1 MSLHQ
6 QARELIDQA
15 QTAIQAGNPEYAI
28 ELLRQSILYSGK
40 DAEAYILLGIAL
52 AHTKMPADAE
62 NAFKKATQLDPNSVK
77 ARYNL
82 AVHQYTEGQVRAA
95 LNNARKASE
104 LDALHAGSRD
114 LAARIEKEL
123 GIDEGAEPPTTAAGN
138 PAPTDEYRDGYE
150 PQPVQTMPFIERMG
164 VYWSLVG
171 WTIAVVSLAL
181 GAVFLSM
188 VLPHMSQNRGNADAL
203 VQMLSRDPKMNMIQ
217 ITYFLVNL
225 SGLAFIA
232 VDTIN
237 RRANLLWILP
247 QAVCGCTG
255 FTFVILPIYMRF
267 GRNN

>member
-1 MSLHQ
+1 MSLHE

-40 DAEAYILLGIAL
+40 DAEAYVLLGIAL

-62 NAFKKATQLDPNSVK
+62 NAFKRATELDPDSVK

-82 AVHQYTEGQVRAA
+82 AVHQYTEGQVRAG
-95 LNNARKASE
+95 LNNARKATE
-104 LDALHAGSRD
+104 LDPLHAGSRD

-123 GIDEGAEPPTTAAGN
+123 GIDEGQEPPTTAAGN
-138 PAPTDEYRDGYE
+138 PIPADEYREGYE
-150 PQPVQTMPFIERMG
+150 PMPVQTMPFIERLG
-164 VYWSLVG
+164 WIWTALG
-171 WTIAVVSLAL
+171 WTIALLSLVLA
-181 GAVFLSM
+181 GVFLSI
-188 VLPHMSQNRGNADAL
+188 VLPYMTGNGGNADAL
-203 VQMLSRDPKMNMIQ
+203 VKNLSQDSKMNLIQ
-217 ITYFLVNL
+217 IIYFVVNL
-225 SGLAFIA
+225 GGLAFIA

-255 FTFVILPIYMRF
+255 FTFVVLPIYMRF

>member
-1 MSLHQ
+1 MSLHE
-6 QARELIDQA
+6 QARDLVAKAEK
-15 QTAIQAGNPEYAI
+15 AIQAGNPEHAI
-28 ELLRQSILYSGK
+28 DLLRQSILYSGK

-52 AHTKMPADAE
+52 AHSKLPADAE
-62 NAFKKATQLDPNSVK
+62 NAFKRATQLAPDNVK

-104 LDALHAGSRD
+104 LDARHAGSRD
-114 LAARIEKEL
+114 LAARIEEEL
-123 GIDEGAEPPTTAAGN
+123 GISEGEEPPTTAAGN
-138 PAPTDEYRDGYE
+138 PAPSEYREGYE
-150 PQPVQTMPFIERMG
+150 PLPVQTLPLIERMG
-164 VYWSLVG
+164 ASWSAIG
-171 WTIAVVSLAL
+171 WSIAVVSFLLAV
-181 GAVFLSM
+181 GFAAIVVPYMMQHSGSADGVVQTLSK
-188 VLPHMSQNRGNADAL
+188 
-203 VQMLSRDPKMNMIQ
+203 DPKMKIIQ
-217 ITYFLVNL
+217 IVYMIINL
-225 SGLAFIA
+225 AGLAYIA